1 VIDMQTREVVKGIPT
16 GDKAAQ
22 IINTYTNLFE
32 VPGVY
37 KTVHSQ

>member
-22 IINTYTNLFE
+22 VINTYTNLYK
-32 VPGVY
+32 VPGTY
-37 KTVHSQ
+37 KHAH